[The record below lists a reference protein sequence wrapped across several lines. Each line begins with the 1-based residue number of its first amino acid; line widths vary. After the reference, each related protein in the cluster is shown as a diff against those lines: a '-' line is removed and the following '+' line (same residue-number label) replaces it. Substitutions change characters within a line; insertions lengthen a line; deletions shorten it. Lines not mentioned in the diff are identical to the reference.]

1 MSTLNISNV
10 EITIESGTQYRR
22 KIPFTLLALLLI
34 LVHFVFLL
42 IFFEPA
48 ISTPD
53 AQGYFAQAR
62 LIARQGKTYL
72 EPESILQYIG
82 PHWLYKGD
90 NHYFTTFPPGF
101 PAILAVVYKI
111 FGPKAAL
118 LVNPLMFSLSLLGLF
133 LLCRLWVGKGWA
145 LLAVALMAVNHFANE
160 HALFGDSH
168 TAIIFFLI
176 WALFFLA
183 LWAKT
188 RSSWWA
194 FATGLFMGILPTIRY
209 PEILFCIGFG
219 IFVLLHIKRN
229 RMFWSSLVSF
239 VIGAAIPI
247 GALCIRNQMAFGVF
261 WKTGYALSNEPS
273 QFGFNY
279 IISYYLIYI
288 QKLLLEGCGLV
299 FVLGIIGIIVLC
311 TRRKTWK
318 QGLLFFL
325 LVLPVTLLYMSYF
338 WKPDPQ
344 SMRFLLPTFYIYAIA
359 GVWFLKMVTNNRC
372 HLSWSFS
379 IVLLLITILWGL
391 PPSIRSLQHL
401 KERNAVLTNVT
412 GIIEENINPGS
423 ILIANEG
430 INQHLDFIG
439 SWRLIDAS
447 ILKSPEPKPR
457 KWFIQDHSIP
467 KKRELRNIEARIKYA
482 ELMGKERFETFSFD
496 VWLWAGEKYKV
507 YIIASEEQISMYKPQ
522 LSEYD
527 KLVTI
532 EEIKL
537 PELRPTDVNTP
548 HGFRPPK
555 RQMKGLIA
563 PQDPMG
569 PNQIFDLHLIG
580 EPLFLVE
587 WIREPL

>member
-183 LWAKT
+183 LWAK
-188 RSSWWA
+188 
-194 FATGLFMGILPTIRY
+194 
-209 PEILFCIGFG
+209 
-219 IFVLLHIKRN
+219 
-229 RMFWSSLVSF
+229 
-239 VIGAAIPI
+239 
-247 GALCIRNQMAFGVF
+247 
-261 WKTGYALSNEPS
+261 
-273 QFGFNY
+273 
-279 IISYYLIYI
+279 
-288 QKLLLEGCGLV
+288 
-299 FVLGIIGIIVLC
+299 
-311 TRRKTWK
+311 
-318 QGLLFFL
+318 
-325 LVLPVTLLYMSYF
+325 
-338 WKPDPQ
+338 
-344 SMRFLLPTFYIYAIA
+344 
-359 GVWFLKMVTNNRC
+359 
-372 HLSWSFS
+372 
-379 IVLLLITILWGL
+379 
-391 PPSIRSLQHL
+391 
-401 KERNAVLTNVT
+401 
-412 GIIEENINPGS
+412 
-423 ILIANEG
+423 
-430 INQHLDFIG
+430 
-439 SWRLIDAS
+439 
-447 ILKSPEPKPR
+447 
-457 KWFIQDHSIP
+457 
-467 KKRELRNIEARIKYA
+467 
-482 ELMGKERFETFSFD
+482 
-496 VWLWAGEKYKV
+496 
-507 YIIASEEQISMYKPQ
+507 
-522 LSEYD
+522 
-527 KLVTI
+527 
-532 EEIKL
+532 
-537 PELRPTDVNTP
+537 
-548 HGFRPPK
+548 
-555 RQMKGLIA
+555 
-563 PQDPMG
+563 
-569 PNQIFDLHLIG
+569 
-580 EPLFLVE
+580 
-587 WIREPL
+587 